1 MGRRQLKVDWQK
13 IAGASLLRKK
23 LILRPNSAG
32 VYKCPDAQCLHTG
45 FKSSRGCRKHVDN
58 KHKWIYHFD
67 TRPNISIDSLH
78 DSSAIMQPVRCNT
91 NIPSFSVEDGA
102 GLEFKKWLNTPCGG
116 GKCDRE
122 AIQSSKRAMKFFMYC
137 TGNSELCDVLT
148 SEFIDCC
155 MGSASMIVDFL
166 KMLQIDLNMG
176 HGGAFN
182 YLKSLEDFMDFRK
195 CDGVSDNVLRAFA
208 MTEVYI
214 RRGKRCLSKKKRADW
229 TRNFDL
235 ETLISKNSWATV
247 DEMDTVVPY
256 HLPRF
261 KDIISKCKVPSNNSI
276 SISDL
281 TFATRFITT
290 YLFLNVKCSRP
301 MTFQRLTLAMIEKA
315 KKDGGYVDQKE
326 FKTADKFLYDTV
338 IFSNND
344 LAIVNLYIEHCRP
357 LLNPQCNYLLL
368 NSNGKM
374 CTNLCHSMIILV
386 YAAIGKHIHPTRYR
400 QIIETASSENLNIEE
415 QAIISKDQKHSSN
428 IAEVSY
434 KKRLSREIAKQGKEC
449 MEKLTGQSR
458 IMCNEAV
465 NQVVT
470 DLNDSTDAA
479 IHTDSA
485 EVNDTTDA
493 KLDMDLLSAVSD
505 VCSNRKGTTPPPT
518 IDLDNEIID
527 NDDALETDCQNTST
541 LPKQLSI
548 DPIKTEVSEDSTTR
562 RVPFSK
568 EEDQKLSDGIKLL
581 GKSQWARILKD
592 GIGIFHESRTRDA
605 LRMRAQTQAFKRKFM
620 S

>member
-1 MGRRQLKVDWQK
+1 MIFILLLNAFNVRMGRRQLKVDWEK
-13 IAGASLLRKK
+13 VSGASLVRKK
-23 LILRPNSAG
+23 LILRPNDVG
-32 VYKCPDAQCLHTG
+32 VYKCPDTQCLHTG
-45 FKSSRGCRKHVDN
+45 FKSSRGCRKHIN
-58 KHKWIYHFD
+58 SKHSWMYNFD
-67 TRPNISIDSLH
+67 TRPSICVETLN
-78 DSSAIMQPVRCNT
+78 DSSAIVQPNRCNA
-91 NIPSFSVEDGA
+91 NIPSFSVEDGV
-102 GLEFKKWLNTPCGG
+102 GLEFRQWMSTPCGG

-122 AIQSSKRAMKFFMYC
+122 AIQSSKRAMKFFMFC
-137 TGNSELCDVLT
+137 TGSSTLCDALT

-166 KMLQIDLNMG
+166 KMLQTDLQMG
-176 HGGAFN
+176 HAGAFN

-195 CDGVSDNVLRAFA
+195 CDGVSDDVLRSFT

-247 DEMDTVVPY
+247 DEMDRVLPY

-261 KDIISKCKVPSNNSI
+261 KSIISKCKEPTESVSI
-276 SISDL
+276 PDL

-301 MTFQRLTLAMIEKA
+301 MTFQRLTLAMIERA
-315 KKDGGYVDQKE
+315 KRDGGYVDQKE

-338 IFSNND
+338 IFTDDD
-344 LAIVNLYIEHCRP
+344 LDLLNLYTKYCRP
-357 LLNPQCNYLLL
+357 LLHPQCEYVLL

-374 CTNLCHSMIILV
+374 CTNLCHSMIIIV

-400 QIIETASSENLNIEE
+400 QIIETASSEQLTLEE
-415 QAIISKDQKHSSN
+415 QAIISKDQKHHSN
-428 IAEVSY
+428 VAEVSY

-465 NQVVT
+465 SQVVADLKDT
-470 DLNDSTDAA
+470 DT
-479 IHTDSA
+479 
-485 EVNDTTDA
+485 
-493 KLDMDLLSAVSD
+493 LDMNLISAVSNM
-505 VCSNRKGTTPPPT
+505 CSNSSVTTPTPT
-518 IDLDNEIID
+518 IDLDNEVID
-527 NDDALETDCQNTST
+527 DGDDFDAGLENSNAKKVT
-541 LPKQLSI
+541 I
-548 DPIKTEVSEDSTTR
+548 DPIKTEVDEELTAR
-562 RVPFSK
+562 RVQFSK
-568 EEDQKLSDGIKLL
+568 EEDQKLCDGIKLL
-581 GKSQWARILKD
+581 GRSQWARILKD
-592 GIGIFHESRTRDA
+592 GVGIFHKSRTRDA
-605 LRMRAQTQAFKRKFM
+605 LRMRAQTQAFKRKYM